1 MGAQGAGP
9 DRDRATS
16 KACWFLYLLEHF
28 AERQSQ
34 LRRHFWSPQ
43 LCWQLQGHASFG
55 EEHRG
60 SPLQFA
66 TAVVRVCVCVCVY
79 CRQMERAAGVIL

>member
-43 LCWQLQGHASFG
+43 LCWQLQGHASSG

-60 SPLQFA
+60 SPCNLLQLL
-66 TAVVRVCVCVCVY
+66 CMC
-79 CRQMERAAGVIL
+79 CRQMERVAGVTLR